1 MLVWRIDKVASH
13 SCYRYGLYLLL
24 TGVPSFEG
32 VMFWI
37 SYSNVPSSSVYC
49 VAALSEKI
57 NVWEVSCTNLDN
69 REYVSVSL
77 LGQ

>member
-1 MLVWRIDKVASH
+1 MVYIYCSQESLHLKVSCSGLVTAMACH
-13 SCYRYGLYLLL
+13 PQG
-24 TGVPSFEG
+24 
-32 VMFWI
+32 
-37 SYSNVPSSSVYC
+37 VYC